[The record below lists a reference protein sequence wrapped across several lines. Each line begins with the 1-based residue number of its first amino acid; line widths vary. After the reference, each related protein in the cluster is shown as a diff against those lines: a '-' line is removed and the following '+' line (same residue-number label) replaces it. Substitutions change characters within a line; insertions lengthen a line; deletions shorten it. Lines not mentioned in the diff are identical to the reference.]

1 MKPALRR
8 QVAKHFVQASGLSQR
23 EPFGQVACELV
34 RLQRCSF
41 RYRSRKPDDASVR
54 LRLKELAQE
63 RPRFGYPRLHI
74 LLRREG
80 WPINR
85 KKVYRLYCEEKL
97 KLRPKKRKR
106 IASGLRVTP
115 TVATKANHIWT
126 MDFMSDTLS
135 CGRRF
140 RALSIVD
147 AYSRKCLSVE
157 VDTSLPG
164 ERVVRVLEHL
174 REWRGLPQVIQV
186 DNGPE
191 FTGRRLDEWA
201 YKNRVKLH
209 PAQWAPV
216 EPGKPIQN
224 AHIESFN
231 GRLRDE
237 CLNLE
242 WFSTLREAQ
251 RVIEKW
257 CEDYNQQ
264 RPHSALDNLPPA
276 VWLQQNQ
283 TKELH
288 SSVV

>member
-1 MKPALRR
+1 M
-8 QVAKHFVQASGLSQR
+8 VR
-23 EPFGQVACELV
+23 E
-34 RLQRCSF
+34 
-41 RYRSRKPDDASVR
+41 
-54 LRLKELAQE
+54 RLKELAQE

-106 IASGLRVTP
+106 IASSLRVP
-115 TVATKANHIWT
+115 LEAATTANQIWT
-126 MDFMSDTLS
+126 MDFVSDTLS

-147 AYSRKCLSVE
+147 AYSRECLNLE

-164 ERVVRVLEHL
+164 ERVVRVLERL

-209 PAQWAPV
+209 FI

-224 AHIESFN
+224 AYIESFN

-237 CLNLE
+237 CLNAE
-242 WFSTLREAQ
+242 WFGTLREAQ
-251 RVIEKW
+251 QIIEKW
-257 CEDYNQQ
+257 REDYNQQ
-264 RPHSALDNLPPA
+264 RPHSALGNLPPV

-283 TKELH
+283 AEELYTPR
-288 SSVV
+288 V